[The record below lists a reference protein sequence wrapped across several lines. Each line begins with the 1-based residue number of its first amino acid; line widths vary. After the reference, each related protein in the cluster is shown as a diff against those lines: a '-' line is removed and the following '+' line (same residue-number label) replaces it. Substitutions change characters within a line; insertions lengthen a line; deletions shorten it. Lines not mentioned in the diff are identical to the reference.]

1 MDTFARLEQLPKA
14 TAEQVSSSMSNL
26 GLDHY
31 KRFLNM
37 MYHYTKK
44 SGARL
49 EWAAQ
54 HSPHDDLRAFFA
66 QLAKEEAGHYKLAE
80 ADLRALGEGIASDD
94 TPGEVRDFERFWEGL
109 GTQRFCGY
117 LGALYVLENVGEHMQ
132 EAALRS
138 LGALPLKK
146 EQVRFIMVHLQDDV
160 EHGARTAALC
170 KKYAAIDAEAMLA
183 GAEQASHF
191 WASMLRAAFSGA

>member
-1 MDTFARLEQLPKA
+1 MDTFARVRALPKA
-14 TAEQVSSSMSNL
+14 TAELVTPVMKDL
-26 GLDHY
+26 GFDHY
-31 KRFLNM
+31 ERFLNM

-49 EWAAQ
+49 EWAAE
-54 HSPHDDLRAFFA
+54 HSPHEDLRAFFTK
-66 QLAKEEAGHYKLAE
+66 LAKEEAGHYRLAE
-80 ADLRALGEGIASDD
+80 ADLKALGKTLQSDE
-94 TPGEVRDFERFWEGL
+94 PPAQVRDFERFWEGL

-132 EAALRS
+132 QAALGS
-138 LGALPLKK
+138 LGMLPLKK

-170 KKYAAIDAEAMLA
+170 EKYASVDGEAMLA

-191 WASMLRAAFSGA
+191 WASMLRAAFSA